1 MRQFKINK
9 SVTQRSEE
17 SLDKYLVEI
26 SRMEMISPEQEVEL
40 AQTIR
45 KGGPEGE
52 EAKHKLV
59 NANLR
64 FVVSVAKQYQH
75 QGVPLSDLIN
85 EGNLGLMTAAER
97 FDETRGFKFISYAI
111 WWIRQSIISAIGE
124 YCNIVRKPQS
134 QIGIC
139 NKIKNATNAFVQE
152 HQRTPTAE
160 ELSELISMEIEK
172 IEKAVQAETYVSSID
187 TPINEDEDTTVGDM
201 LSSGSEYA
209 ADRQVNYESMYSDL
223 MIVLNSIL
231 TERERVIIIQSFG
244 IGCPERGLEDIG
256 NDMGL
261 TRERVRQ
268 IRERGLDKMR
278 KSKKSKFLLKHLG

>member
-45 KGGPEGE
+45 KGGQEGE

-187 TPINEDEDTTVGDM
+187 TPVNEDEDTTVGDM

-223 MIVLNSIL
+223 MIAPDIFTTSLAL
-231 TERERVIIIQSFG
+231 TH
-244 IGCPERGLEDIG
+244 L
-256 NDMGL
+256 
-261 TRERVRQ
+261 
-268 IRERGLDKMR
+268 R
-278 KSKKSKFLLKHLG
+278 KPYKSNIHMTIFFEK